1 MTLDQQNNPNDLV
14 DEELVPYL
22 SSTDDAKSQE
32 QLHRLLDAAKPI
44 VYRIARSM
52 RMGATGTTATFN
64 TQDIFGDVC
73 VRLLQRLRLF
83 KKSPDDHPISNFA
96 GLVATTTTTVFSDL
110 LRGQD
115 RQRRSLS
122 QKIRRLIA
130 ANDDLETWKDNQGK
144 LVCGYR
150 GWRSRT
156 SNVDPVGPSQMQLDF
171 RANRSSDAN
180 KPNTA
185 ELILLVLN
193 NVRRPVRFDELVDL
207 VNIAVAGVQVQT
219 ISIEDKHY
227 VQSSPLVTYQPD
239 MIAYVD
245 NQRLLDRLFTEI
257 QSLRVEQR
265 KSLLLSMS
273 DSFGYGIE
281 WFLFTKI
288 ATEEHLARLLEVSIE
303 QFRTLLTSLPM
314 SDSEI
319 ALELGVS
326 ETKVKNIRKAVRAR
340 LARRR
345 RDFLDNKTPD
355 YVRIK

>member
-1 MTLDQQNNPNDLV
+1 MTLDQRNNPNDLV
-14 DEELVPYL
+14 DEELFPYL
-22 SSTDDAKSQE
+22 SSTDDVKSQE
-32 QLHRLLDAAKPI
+32 QLRRLLEAAKPI

-52 RMGATGTTATFN
+52 RMGAPGTTATFN
-64 TQDIFGDVC
+64 TQDVFGDVC

-130 ANDDLETWKDNQGK
+130 ANGDLETWKDYQGK

-150 GWRSRT
+150 GWRSET
-156 SNVDPVGPSQMQLDF
+156 SNVDPVGPSQMKLDF
-171 RANRSSDAN
+171 RADRSSDAN

-185 ELILLVLN
+185 ELILMVLN
-193 NVRRPVRFDELVDL
+193 NVGRPVRFDELVDL

-227 VQSSPLVTYQPD
+227 VQSSPLVIYQPD

-245 NQRLLDRLFTEI
+245 NQRLLDRLFAEI

-281 WFLFTKI
+281 WFLFTEI

-303 QFRTLLTSLPM
+303 QFRTLLSSLPM
-314 SDSEI
+314 SDSQI

-345 RDFLDNKTPD
+345 RDFVDK
-355 YVRIK
+355 RIRVT